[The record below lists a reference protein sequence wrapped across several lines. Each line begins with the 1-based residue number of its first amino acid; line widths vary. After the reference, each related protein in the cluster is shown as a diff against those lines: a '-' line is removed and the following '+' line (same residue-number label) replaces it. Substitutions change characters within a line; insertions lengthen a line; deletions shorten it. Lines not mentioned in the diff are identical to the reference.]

1 MPRAITKEDIKRIRA
16 YYELSLTIKPHE
28 KLGYIV
34 RVNDDVY
41 AYQVFESRYGGTLLL
56 NFVSKKTIDLR
67 KRIGPAKKRIK
78 QILKDPDF
86 GLEEMALAEAM
97 INGGRNEGT

>member
-1 MPRAITKEDIKRIRA
+1 MPRAITKEDIKRIRSA
-16 YYELSLTIKPHE
+16 YSDYGFIRIKPHK

-34 RVNDDVY
+34 EIRGVY
-41 AYQVFESRYGGTLLL
+41 AYRVFENRYGQLILHL
-56 NFVSKKTIDLR
+56 VDKKTIDLR

-97 INGGRNEGT
+97 INDGGR